1 MPSRRILR
9 GVRDQGCTLGILA
22 VVIVLVALPLL
33 PMFMF
38 TGLGNWLYP
47 CFFLSFGLM
56 ASTPLFLQRVAPRAA
71 GFDTQWFPN
80 GWRQWLGTLALIVL
94 MFAVGSLAKKLTVYL
109 NLGSYR
115 PYYVPTITSFSRLT
129 VVLNGLIWIL
139 VGPFAEEIFYRGYV
153 LDQLRKLAHWSIATF
168 GPRCL
173 LRSCSRC
180 GLEFIPCA
188 DRGLLVCAL
197 ACAWRIRFK
206 ALLPLIVSH
215 MVINAA
221 AMAPVLSR
229 DYENVVL
236 LERVAPDL
244 QDKVRSNPI
253 CQQIVALTRQP
264 AAKALPALIRFLGEG
279 DEAILISATWAITQY
294 RRDEVRPYLKEA
306 LASGDKRLVSGA
318 LLVIELKHDASLREE
333 VRQVVWS
340 GRDPDV
346 QMPAIM
352 TLYGLGDTE
361 GIRRIA
367 ERSPNR
373 KLRDFAERMLRYR
386 K

>member
-1 MPSRRILR
+1 
-9 GVRDQGCTLGILA
+9 
-22 VVIVLVALPLL
+22 
-33 PMFMF
+33 MFMF

-153 LDQLRKLAHWSIATF
+153 LDQLRKLAHWSIA
-168 GPRCL
+168 
-173 LRSCSRC
+173 
-180 GLEFIPCA
+180 
-188 DRGLLVCAL
+188 LLVHAVFFAL
-197 ACAWRIRFK
+197 VHVVGWNLFLAPIGAFSYALLLGAWRIRFK

-279 DEAILISATWAITQY
+279 DEAISISATWAITQY